1 MLAPAQLRHFG
12 DCACFNVRWF
22 NRVLT
27 QHFTK
32 AMRTSGLQPTQ
43 LPLLA
48 RLAAGSA
55 SLAELTDWLAMDR
68 TTLLRNLRPL
78 ERRGWV
84 RDQAGRR
91 GRARQLEL
99 APSGHRL
106 LAEVQPAWQ
115 RAQAQ
120 IEAAFGAGEWGRF
133 MAKMEEV
140 ATRLEKSGPGS
151 P

>member
-1 MLAPAQLRHFG
+1 MSAPAPLRAFA

-27 QHFTK
+27 QHYSA
-32 AMRTSGLQPTQ
+32 AMRASGLQPTQ

-48 RLAAGSA
+48 RLAAGPA
-55 SLAELTDWLAMDR
+55 TLAELVDWLAMDR

-84 RDQAGRR
+84 RDQAGSG
-91 GRARQLEL
+91 GRARRLEL
-99 APSGHRL
+99 TKPGRRV
-106 LAEVQPAWQ
+106 LAGVQPAWQ

-120 IEAAFGAGEWGRF
+120 VEAAFGAGEWPRF
-133 MAKMEEV
+133 MAKMEAV
-140 ATRLEKSGPGS
+140 AARLEQPEDEDA
-151 P
+151 